1 MKKIYLISSLFI
13 ITALISCNND
23 KKTNKNQ
30 SEEVIDKEIP
40 VSNKNVEVKDAS
52 NKPLQEFSWDNIPES
67 KADIGAYPYITPP
80 KGMIID
86 ENESESF
93 EFDKLELFNGNSFFV
108 VDGKVKR
115 ISIKMDGDKEWQ
127 QYFFDKSVSEYLK
140 SIGAKLI
147 FDGQIPSELTQN
159 WGADPNTIYKHMHEF
174 YAGDVVNHPV
184 SLYVLKTSDKKIGFQ
199 VSSNSRTIGVVEN
212 KDFEQTI
219 EKITAEDII
228 NEINSKGFI
237 SLHINFDTGKSSIKA
252 DSYEIISEITKM
264 LNANP
269 GLKISIEGH
278 TDNVGDKTSNMKL
291 SKNRAKAVLL
301 SLVDEGIQESRLK
314 SEGFGQTK
322 PIGDNET
329 EEGKAQNRRVELKK
343 I

>member
-13 ITALISCNND
+13 ITALISCKND

-30 SEEVIDKEIP
+30 SEEVIDEKNP
-40 VSNKNVEVKDAS
+40 VSNKNVEVKDES
-52 NKPLQEFSWDNIPES
+52 NKPVKEFSWDNIPES
-67 KADIGAYPYITPP
+67 TVNIGAYPYITPP

-86 ENESESF
+86 ENQSESF
-93 EFDKLELFNGNSFFV
+93 EFDKLELFDGKSFFV
-108 VDGKVKR
+108 VDGKVER
-115 ISIKMDGDKEWQ
+115 MSIKMDEDKEWQ
-127 QYFFDKSVSEYLK
+127 QYFFDKSVSEFLK
-140 SIGAKLI
+140 SIGAELI
-147 FDGQIPSELTQN
+147 FDGQIPSELTQK
-159 WGADPNTIYKHMHEF
+159 WGADPNAIYKHMHEF

-219 EKITAEDII
+219 EKITAENII
-228 NEINSKGFI
+228 NEINSRGFI
-237 SLHINFDTGKSSIKA
+237 SLHINFDTGKSRIKE

-269 GLKISIEGH
+269 NLKISIEGH
-278 TDNVGDKTSNMKL
+278 TDNVGDETSNMRL
-291 SKNRAKAVLL
+291 SKNRAKAVLM
-301 SLVDEGIQESRLK
+301 SLVDEGIEESRLK

-322 PIGDNET
+322 PIGDNGT
-329 EEGKAQNRRVELKK
+329 EEGKVQNRRVELRK